1 MTPMPKMSNQFAQS
15 LSKLQ
20 KPTLQQ
26 LDIQSRERINT
37 LKQDLVET
45 PNSKYKYKQ
54 IAREMKEKEKNG
66 FAAVIKETFARILSV
81 PRKVHWRVIIDLADY
96 AKRESKFK
104 EAKLL
109 FKLVSYLQ
117 PYAYQ
122 GWLEYAKMEEECGN
136 QNKSKK
142 ILHEGLKFSTLN
154 ENLFIKAIKVEEKL
168 GNY

>member
-1 MTPMPKMSNQFAQS
+1 M
-15 LSKLQ
+15 
-20 KPTLQQ
+20 
-26 LDIQSRERINT
+26 

-54 IAREMKEKEKNG
+54 IARDMKEKEKNG
-66 FAAVIKETFARILSV
+66 FAAVIKETFAKILNV

-117 PYAYQ
+117 PYAY
-122 GWLEYAKMEEECGN
+122 
-136 QNKSKK
+136 
-142 ILHEGLKFSTLN
+142 
-154 ENLFIKAIKVEEKL
+154 
-168 GNY
+168 